1 MILAFYVYD
10 LIKFKGHQMS
20 FQNQADITKLMSQ
33 LASLNFKMSR
43 VDGSYMVQP
52 IRLLDGG
59 EIHGHSNENEHSW
72 KIDNGELFFC
82 AKNGRVSTAFG
93 KPFLENGKL
102 TFVGDFVLVP
112 EWKIKHK
119 LTQVEHCYNSLE
131 INQALTRIV
140 LKDNIKEFNW
150 EIGNHTYG
158 TPLVMEA
165 GLAGL
170 EIGKFCSIA
179 PGVNIILGNHITNT
193 ATTYPFSSL
202 KDFWPGAR
210 RDPVSDHGS
219 KGDVKIGN
227 DVWIGRYATIMS
239 GITIGDGAV
248 IAANSVVTKDVKPYS
263 IVGGNPAKLLRMR
276 HSDEIVEAL
285 LQIKWWAWSDEEVDN
300 NIKYLMSDINE
311 FVARFKK

>member
-1 MILAFYVYD
+1 MNIQ
-10 LIKFKGHQMS
+10 KQT
-20 FQNQADITKLMSQ
+20 DINALMSK
-33 LASLNFKMSR
+33 LSSLNFKMSR

-59 EIHGHSNENEHSW
+59 EICGHSNENEHSW
-72 KIDNGELFFC
+72 KVDNEELFFC
-82 AKNGRVSTAFG
+82 SKSGKVSTAFG
-93 KPFLENGKL
+93 KPFIENGKL
-102 TFVGDFVLVP
+102 TFIGDFVLVP
-112 EWKIKHK
+112 EWNIKHK
-119 LTQVEHCYNSLE
+119 LTQIDFSYNSIE

-140 LKDNIKEFNW
+140 LKHNIKEFNW

-165 GLAGL
+165 GLASL
-170 EIGKFCSIA
+170 KIGKFCSIA
-179 PGVNIILGNHITNT
+179 PGVSIILGNHITNT

-202 KDFWPGAR
+202 RDFWPGAR
-210 RDPVSDHGS
+210 SGSFSDHGT

-276 HSDEIVEAL
+276 HSDDIIEAL
-285 LQIKWWAWSDEEVDN
+285 LQIKWWQWSDEKVDE

-311 FVARFKK
+311 FIARFK